1 MLNTPFSPWPCFT
14 QEEADA
20 VHRVLLSQKVN
31 YWTGRECREFE
42 CEFAA
47 WLGTTYVVALAN
59 GTLALD
65 VALKAMGVGQGDE
78 VVVTPRTFLA
88 SASCVVTA
96 GATPVFADVDPKS
109 QNITADTIRA
119 VLTPRTKVVICVHLA
134 GMPCDLDPI
143 MALAAEKGLYVI
155 EDCAQAHGARYK
167 GRAVGSIGH
176 VGTWS
181 FCQDKI
187 MTTGG
192 EGGMVTTSNRELWSR
207 MWSYKDHGKS
217 WEAVYERQHPPGFRW
232 VHESF
237 GTNWRMLEMQ
247 AVIGRI
253 QLKRMADW
261 TAARTANALRLKAV
275 CDQYDVVRVP
285 DTPEDVVHAW
295 YKFYAFVR
303 PEQLASGWSRDRIVE
318 EVNARGVPCY
328 HGSCSEVYL
337 EKAFDGTPWRPAEP
351 LPVARALGETSLML
365 LVHPTLTEA
374 EMDKACVVL
383 GEVFQQASSVGR
395 FG

>member
-42 CEFAA
+42 REFAG
-47 WLGTTYVVALAN
+47 WVGTPYAVALAN

-65 VALKAMGVGQGDE
+65 VALKAMGVGPGDE

-96 GATPVFADVDPKS
+96 GATPVFADVDAES
-109 QNITADTIRA
+109 QNVTADTIRA
-119 VLTPRTKVVICVHLA
+119 VLTPRTKALICVHLA

-143 MALAAEKGLYVI
+143 MALAEEKGLYVI

-176 VGTWS
+176 VGAWS

-192 EGGMVTTSNRELWSR
+192 EGGMVTTNDRELWSR

-217 WEAVYERQHPPGFRW
+217 WEAVYERQHPTGFRW

-261 TAARTANALRLKAV
+261 TAARTANALRLKTV

-285 DTPEDVVHAW
+285 ETPDGVVHAW

-303 PEQLASGWSRDRIVE
+303 PEKLASGWSRDRIVE

-374 EMDKACVVL
+374 EMD
-383 GEVFQQASSVGR
+383 
-395 FG
+395 